1 MSTRSNIVYDT
12 GDSVRA
18 VYCHHDG
25 YLDHNGRI
33 LFDHYN
39 SEDKVEALIELG
51 DFTSLKPTVEETR
64 EKTMRSVSFESDR
77 GFRTLDQYMHQVDGS
92 DIEYIYLWDKY
103 MWWISRN
110 IEINLWDRSE
120 YEKGYREWIFYHS
133 KFEPLAQELAAW
145 DYDNHKAYDRQK
157 GRYV

>member
-25 YLDHNGRI
+25 YLDHHGRI

-39 SEDKVEALIELG
+39 SEDKVEALINIG
-51 DFTSLKPTVEETR
+51 DFSSLKPTVEETR
-64 EKTMRSVSFESDR
+64 KKLMNCEQETY
-77 GFRTLDQYMHQVDGS
+77 RTLNHYMHQVDGS

>member
-12 GDSVRA
+12 GESVRA

-33 LFDHYN
+33 LFEHYN
-39 SEDKVEALIELG
+39 SEDKVEALINIG
-51 DFTSLKPTVEETR
+51 DFSSLKPTVEETR
-64 EKTMRSVSFESDR
+64 KKLMNCEQETY
-77 GFRTLDQYMHQVDGS
+77 RTLNHYMHQVDGS

>member
-12 GDSVRA
+12 GNSVRA

-33 LFDHYN
+33 LFEHYN
-39 SEDKVEALIELG
+39 SEDEVEALIELG

-103 MWWISRN
+103 MWMISRS
-110 IEINLWDRSE
+110 ISFNLWNRSE
-120 YEKGYREWIFYHS
+120 YEKGYKEWIFYHS
-133 KFEPLAQELAAW
+133 KFEPLAQELAQW
-145 DYDNHKAYDRQK
+145 DLDNPTDEQ
-157 GRYV
+157 GQYV

>member
-12 GDSVRA
+12 GKSVRA

-25 YLDHNGRI
+25 YLHHNGRI
-33 LFDHYN
+33 LFEHYN
-39 SEDKVEALIELG
+39 SEDKVEALINIG
-51 DFTSLKPTVEETR
+51 DFSSLKPTVEETR
-64 EKTMRSVSFESDR
+64 KKLMNCEQETY
-77 GFRTLDQYMHQVDGS
+77 RTLNHYMHQVDGS

>member
-18 VYCHHDG
+18 IYCHHDG

-33 LFDHYN
+33 LFEHYN

-51 DFTSLKPTVEETR
+51 DFTSLKPTIEETR
-64 EKTMRSVSFESDR
+64 KKVMNCEQETY
-77 GFRTLDQYMHQVDGS
+77 RTLDHYMHQVDGC

-103 MWWISRN
+103 MWWISRS
-110 IEINLWDRSE
+110 IALNLWDRSK
-120 YEKGYREWIFYHS
+120 YEKGYKEWVFYHS

-145 DYDNHKAYDRQK
+145 DYDNHEAYDRQK

>member
-12 GDSVRA
+12 GNSVTA

-33 LFDHYN
+33 LFEHYN

-51 DFTSLKPTVEETR
+51 DFTSLKPTIEETR
-64 EKTMRSVSFESDR
+64 KKVMRSHSFEPEIY
-77 GFRTLDQYMHQVDGS
+77 RTLDQYMYQAHGS
-92 DIEYIYLWDKY
+92 DIDYIYLWDKY
-103 MWWISRN
+103 MWWVSRN
-110 IEINLWDRSE
+110 IGINLWDRHK

-145 DYDNHKAYDRQK
+145 DYDNHEAYDRQK

>member
-12 GDSVRA
+12 GESVRV

-39 SEDKVEALIELG
+39 SEDKVEALINIG
-51 DFTSLKPTVEETR
+51 DFSSLKPTVEETR
-64 EKTMRSVSFESDR
+64 KKPMNCEQETYHS
-77 GFRTLDQYMHQVDGS
+77 LDQYMHWVDGC

-103 MWWISRN
+103 MWWVSRS
-110 IEINLWDRSE
+110 IALNLWNDTPR
-120 YEKGYREWIFYHS
+120 YEKGYKEWIFYHS
-133 KFEPLAQELAAW
+133 KFEPLAQELAQW
-145 DYDNHKAYDRQK
+145 DLDNPTDEQ
-157 GRYV
+157 GQYV

>member
-12 GDSVRA
+12 GESVRA

-33 LFDHYN
+33 LFEHYN
-39 SEDKVEALIELG
+39 SEDEVEALIELG
-51 DFTSLKPTVEETR
+51 DFTSLKPTLEETR
-64 EKTMRSVSFESDR
+64 KKLMNCEPEIY
-77 GFRTLDQYMHQVDGS
+77 RTLDQYMHLVHGS

-110 IEINLWDRSE
+110 IEINLWDRSK

-133 KFEPLAQELAAW
+133 QFEPLAQELAQW
-145 DYDNHKAYDRQK
+145 DFDNHKAYDRQK